1 MSTELLPLYV
11 LTGFLGSG
19 KTTLLRNLLQH
30 PDFRD
35 TAVIVNEFGEVGL
48 DHDLLESSEDDTV
61 VLQGGCVCCTVR
73 EDLASTIRR
82 LLERRAA
89 GGTPPFRRMVI
100 ETTGIA
106 DPVPVVFTL
115 RTDPR
120 VRQLFRLQGLIV
132 TVDAQNAVA
141 TLARNVE
148 SVRQVGLADRI
159 VITKTEL
166 VQQEALQAVRAAV
179 VRINPSVSMLMS
191 AAGVLAPEIL
201 LGGLEHDPSSN
212 PSEARRWL
220 SEPSDG
226 DRDLHDHGHDVERGY
241 DHAATYRSISW
252 VGTEKVDWST
262 FGIWLTMLL
271 HAHGDRV
278 LRVKG
283 ILDVEG
289 ATGPVAIHGVQHIVH
304 PPVHLLSW
312 PKGRR
317 CSRLVLIV
325 SGVSEEEIRDS
336 FAHFIRLAKVPMEAS
351 IRGVR
356 AGGTGGIIAGRPV
369 RRRMAPAW
377 LK

>member
-1 MSTELLPLYV
+1 MTAELLPLYV
-11 LTGFLGSG
+11 FTGFLGSG

-30 PDFRD
+30 PEFRD

-48 DHDLLESSEDDTV
+48 DHDLLETSEDDVV

-89 GGTPPFRRMVI
+89 GNTPPFRRMMI
-100 ETTGIA
+100 ETTGVA

-166 VQQEALQAVRAAV
+166 VEPEALQSVRAAV
-179 VRINPSVSMLMS
+179 ARINPSVSIRMS
-191 AAGVLAPEIL
+191 AAGLLAPEIL
-201 LGGLEHDPSSN
+201 LGGLEHDPSSS
-212 PSEARRWL
+212 PSEAGRWL
-220 SEPSDG
+220 IEPS
-226 DRDLHDHGHDVERGY
+226 HEDHADHERGY
-241 DHAATYRSISW
+241 NHASTYRSISW
-252 VGTEKVDWST
+252 VGTEKVDWSS

-304 PPVHLLSW
+304 PPVHLRSW
-312 PKGRR
+312 PKGPRR
-317 CSRLVLIV
+317 SRLVLIV
-325 SGVSEEEIRDS
+325 SGVSEEAIRES
-336 FAHFIRLAKVPMEAS
+336 FELFIRLAKLPMEAS

-356 AGGTGGIIAGRPV
+356 SGGSGGIIAGRPV